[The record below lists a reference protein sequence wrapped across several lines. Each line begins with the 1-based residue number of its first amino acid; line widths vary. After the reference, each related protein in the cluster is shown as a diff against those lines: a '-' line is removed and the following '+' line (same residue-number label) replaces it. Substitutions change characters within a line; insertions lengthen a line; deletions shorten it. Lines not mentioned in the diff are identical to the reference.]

1 VKLKTLLL
9 FCFIASSFSV
19 FAQEKEDEEAPK
31 TEKTRKVKKAKK
43 AKEEENTFAIPD
55 SVGVQKNYSTRIQR
69 LIADP
74 LTPSKAAFYSAIV
87 PGLGQAFIGKGWKV
101 PIVYAAIGASLYYYD
116 VNNKEMNKYRT
127 AYKRRLNGFFDDEF
141 LETDIPITTEQ
152 LLLGMDFHKNYRDIA
167 IILAAAAYMLN
178 ILDAN
183 VSAHLLQFNVN
194 DDLSV
199 APNFIFDTEQTGIRV
214 ALKF

>member
-1 VKLKTLLL
+1 MKSNIFL
-9 FCFIASSFSV
+9 FFFFYFNLTILFS
-19 FAQEKEDEEAPK
+19 QE
-31 TEKTRKVKKAKK
+31 EKVEKDNSL
-43 AKEEENTFAIPD
+43 NTITVPD
-55 SVGVQKNYSTRIQR
+55 SIGSGKLYSQIILR
-69 LIADP
+69 LIEDP
-74 LTPSKAAFYSAIV
+74 LTPSKAAFYSAII
-87 PGLGQAFIGKGWKV
+87 PGLGQVYIGKPWKV

-116 VNNKEMNKYRT
+116 LNNKEMNKYRT
-127 AYKRRLNGFFDDEF
+127 AYKRRKNGFFDDEF

-152 LLLGMDFHKNYRDIA
+152 LLLGMDFHKNYRDIS

-199 APNFIFDTEQTGIRV
+199 APNFIFDPEMTGLRLAI
-214 ALKF
+214 KFN